1 MRVNRKILSIILCIV
16 MISVFSLTIAY
27 AALNA
32 VLNISGSA
40 EVSASSWDVYLLNVQ
55 VKSGSVNSDK
65 PVISG
70 GNTVSFS
77 TTLNMPGEFF
87 EFTVDVINNGSIDA
101 MIDSV
106 TKSPTLSSSQA
117 KYLNYII
124 EYQNGE
130 AITTKQLVKKNS
142 YVRLKVR
149 LEYRSDLVSS
159 DLPTS
164 SETLNLSFTV
174 NYTQSDGTGSSI
186 TNNGVRTI
194 SFMIEGET
202 YYALDG
208 QQWYY
213 WVTSSYN
220 TGEFFINDYD
230 EVAFS
235 NSCYIVEYHGLPVK
249 NNDII
254 QENYDYSSG
263 TSPC

>member
-27 AALNA
+27 AALNS

-65 PVISG
+65 PVINE

-77 TTLNMPGEFF
+77 TTLNMPGDFF
-87 EFTVDVINNGSIDA
+87 EFTVDVVNNGSIDA

-142 YVRLKVR
+142 YVRLK
-149 LEYRSDLVSS
+149 
-159 DLPTS
+159 
-164 SETLNLSFTV
+164 
-174 NYTQSDGTGSSI
+174 
-186 TNNGVRTI
+186 
-194 SFMIEGET
+194 
-202 YYALDG
+202 LD
-208 QQWYY
+208 
-213 WVTSSYN
+213 
-220 TGEFFINDYD
+220 
-230 EVAFS
+230 
-235 NSCYIVEYHGLPVK
+235 
-249 NNDII
+249 
-254 QENYDYSSG
+254 
-263 TSPC
+263 

>member
-40 EVSASSWDVYLLNVQ
+40 EVSASTWNIYLYNINVT
-55 VKSGSVNSDK
+55 SGSVNSDR
-65 PVISG
+65 PVITG

-77 TTLNMPGEFF
+77 TTLNMPGDFF
-87 EFTVDVINNGSIDA
+87 EFTVDVVNNGSIDA

-174 NYTQSDGTGSSI
+174 NYTQSDGPGSSI

-194 SFMIEGET
+194 SFTINGVS
-202 YYALDG
+202 YQALDG
-208 QQWYY
+208 QRWYD
-213 WVTSSYN
+213 WIATSYN
-220 TGEFFINDYD
+220 TSGFFINDYD
-230 EVAFS
+230 EVTFS
-235 NSCYIVEYHGLPVK
+235 NGCKVLEANGVAVVDNDYIIEGFEYLDQP
-249 NNDII
+249 
-254 QENYDYSSG
+254 
-263 TSPC
+263 TPC

>member
-32 VLNISGSA
+32 VLNISGNA
-40 EVSASSWDVYLLNVQ
+40 EVSASTWDVYLLNVQ
-55 VKSGSVNSDK
+55 VKSGSVNSDT
-65 PVISG
+65 PVING

-77 TTLNMPGEFF
+77 TTLNMPGDFF
-87 EFTVDVINNGSIDA
+87 EFTVDVVNNGSIDA

-124 EYQNGE
+124 EYQNSE

-208 QQWYY
+208 QQWYN

-230 EVAFS
+230 EVTFS
-235 NSCYIVEYHGLPVK
+235 NKCYIVKYNGRSVK
-249 NNDII
+249 DNDII
-254 QENYDYSSG
+254 QENYDYSSE
-263 TSPC
+263 TTPC